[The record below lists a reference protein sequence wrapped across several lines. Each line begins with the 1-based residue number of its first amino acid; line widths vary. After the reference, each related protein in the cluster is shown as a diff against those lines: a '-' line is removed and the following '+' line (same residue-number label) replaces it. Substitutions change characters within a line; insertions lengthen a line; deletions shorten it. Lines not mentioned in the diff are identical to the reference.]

1 MCAGVRRIGRC
12 RETVLGGFD
21 RCGVSDDAV
30 PSLASFEGRSPA
42 ECPLPHS
49 ANQLL
54 ARLPESTRT
63 RLGAIGQI
71 VALPLSQVL
80 GEAHA
85 PTTHVHFPVDG
96 FVSLLAQ
103 VDSQHVIEVGMV
115 GREGMLGIQVALGVP
130 CEPLKS
136 LVQGE
141 GRALR
146 IEAAA
151 FQLELATTP
160 ALRATLYRYLYILLS
175 QHTRAAACLRFHMIE
190 QRLARWLLMSQDRAL
205 SDVFKFTQEFLAYML
220 GVRRVGV
227 TVAAGELQR
236 RNLISYER
244 GVMTIVDR
252 AGLENAA
259 CSCYASDLA
268 VYNAQFA
275 VPMPDAEVA

>member
-1 MCAGVRRIGRC
+1 
-12 RETVLGGFD
+12 
-21 RCGVSDDAV
+21 V
-30 PSLASFEGRSPA
+30 PYSS
-42 ECPLPHS
+42 
-49 ANQLL
+49 NQLL
-54 ARLPESTRT
+54 ARLPESGRA
-63 RLGAIGQI
+63 RLGAVGQL
-71 VALPLSQVL
+71 VDLPLSQIL
-80 GEAHA
+80 GEADA
-85 PTTHVHFPVDG
+85 PTRHVYFPMNG

-115 GREGMLGIQVALGVP
+115 GHEGMLGIQVALGVP
-130 CEPLKS
+130 IEPLKS

-146 IEAAA
+146 IAATDFRRA
-151 FQLELATTP
+151 LATMP
-160 ALRATLYRYLYILLS
+160 ALRSTLDRYVYVLLS
-175 QHTRAAACLRFHMIE
+175 QHTRAAACLRFHLIE

-205 SDVFKFTQEFLAYML
+205 SDVFRFTQEFLAYML

-268 VYNAQFA
+268 AYAAQFGLPA
-275 VPMPDAEVA
+275 LDAQPA